1 MVLPDREQRGLSDGS
16 PVPLPLCPSVCEFW
30 GKLAKVGAGI
40 AVSCS

>member
-16 PVPLPLCPSVCEFW
+16 PVPLPLPIVCEFW

>member
-1 MVLPDREQRGLSDGS
+1 MVYPDGEQRGLSDGS
-16 PVPLPLCPSVCEFW
+16 PVLLPLPIVCEFW